1 MLQRP
6 QPAQSSSP
14 RCPAQTQGT
23 ADCYDASQG
32 CWGKARKPEARTLGY
47 YEPTFLFQAIFCTGW
62 GPSSSSGKQRK
73 PVIPPPTLLGPFS
86 GLDVKAEHLHRNPQ
100 QVGPGMKVISWAC
113 SSRAGPPPFHRD
125 LDLLQWAWLL
135 APGKLLSE
143 PSMGFVPQATPV
155 VFHSVGKCSPLYPM
169 WLISSCSGTIKMQ
182 ENSMNIIDK

>member
-1 MLQRP
+1 MTCLSCQSVPGSRTNSCSLCPAQMFQRP

-100 QVGPGMKVISWAC
+100 QVGPGMKVIS
-113 SSRAGPPPFHRD
+113 
-125 LDLLQWAWLL
+125 
-135 APGKLLSE
+135 
-143 PSMGFVPQATPV
+143 
-155 VFHSVGKCSPLYPM
+155 
-169 WLISSCSGTIKMQ
+169 
-182 ENSMNIIDK
+182 